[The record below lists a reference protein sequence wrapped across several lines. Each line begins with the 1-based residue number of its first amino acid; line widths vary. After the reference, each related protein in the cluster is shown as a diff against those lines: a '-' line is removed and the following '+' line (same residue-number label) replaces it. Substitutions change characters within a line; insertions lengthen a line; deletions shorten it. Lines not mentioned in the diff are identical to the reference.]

1 MMIQMRKT
9 TVLLMALLALGG
21 CKGKADSQPLDK
33 AGVRFTVIEK
43 LHELNVS
50 EEEVAQVVKARA
62 TGMRDD
68 YCLELVRLARSR
80 GAEFAEGDAVA
91 KLAGVQFSEDE
102 VMELA
107 RLNQI
112 GLWVGEAQVLRFA
125 GVNKPVILALARER
139 AAARPVPAS
148 TGIVALKDAGF
159 SDNEMISF
167 IERGMTE
174 AQAMQAARV
183 HAPRGGTRFRRLR

>member
-1 MMIQMRKT
+1 MKKSVAI
-9 TVLLMALLALGG
+9 LMVLLALAG
-21 CKGKADSQPLDK
+21 CKRKADSKPLDK

-43 LHELNVS
+43 LQELTVTEN
-50 EEEVAQVVKARA
+50 EVAQVVKARE

-68 YCLELVRLARSR
+68 DCLELVRLARSR
-80 GAEFAEGDAVA
+80 GAEFSDGDAVV
-91 KLAGVQFSEDE
+91 KLAGVQFTEDE

-107 RLNQI
+107 RLNQL
-112 GLWVGEAQVLRFA
+112 GLWAGEAQVMRFA
-125 GVNKPVILALARER
+125 GVNKPVILAMARMR
-139 AAARPVPAS
+139 AQARPVPAS

-167 IERGMTE
+167 IERGMTD

-183 HAPRGGTRFRRLR
+183 HAPRGGTKFRRLR